1 MFITT
6 FEVCWLLTF
15 LITIYN
21 LTFNGSSSS
30 QVKKR
35 KMSAISILKKASIP
49 KPFKSFKDLQ
59 EGKYKVERF
68 DLVETNFGD
77 RVRIKTNDAYMYLPE
92 RYAEEMTEE
101 VINELNTSSV
111 TMIYSGKDPENQ
123 NRLMLD
129 FDAVGYNEEGAPDTS
144 T

>member
-1 MFITT
+1 
-6 FEVCWLLTF
+6 
-15 LITIYN
+15 
-21 LTFNGSSSS
+21 
-30 QVKKR
+30 
-35 KMSAISILKKASIP
+35 MSAISILKKASIP